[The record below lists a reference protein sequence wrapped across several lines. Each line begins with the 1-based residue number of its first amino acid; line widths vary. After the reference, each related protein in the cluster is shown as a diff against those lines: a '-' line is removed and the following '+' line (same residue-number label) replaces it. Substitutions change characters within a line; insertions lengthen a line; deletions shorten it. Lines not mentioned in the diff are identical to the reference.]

1 MKVGECTEMTTE
13 IDREGLIKKFFELE
27 DADECV
33 VSAWVL
39 FIDVQRA
46 YRDEKA
52 GIISRRERDKLQRKF
67 DGYVRKNKLRMLG
80 EEEGLKAHELA
91 IVKGEEGEGEIK
103 ALNSFDVWLLT
114 DFEEVCSALVA
125 DEPEDVEGFPDV
137 IIAFLENPGVDE
149 WLKER
154 LVEKNKEAGERLL
167 KTILEKRP
175 AEVNVHSLL
184 VEHYERESRFS
195 EAEAEYQRM
204 LSETD
209 DELVWANY
217 GYFLERRRGRYEDAF
232 DAFKNSLEVCERV
245 GEEEAGA
252 FLEEVKRSISRVER
266 MKDLEGEKARAA
278 REYQE
283 AVWLIADIREFA
295 EKRMER
301 EIKKA
306 QEEYVEEKEMEEI
319 EFEDT
324 FDFINWFL
332 FHRELPNEKVPGM
345 MYAEEKSLDEV
356 TKERLKGLGSPVEGT
371 FEIVD
376 VDHPSFKFVVK
387 DIITDE
393 EYELMGNFPEIRNG
407 QTFTGCIYPWSDFY
421 LTGGALATH
430 EEEYSESLKK
440 LTEELKSGKLLE
452 EAKNELK
459 KDHDAFV
466 LYFGTEERIFKSK
479 KECEKAINK
488 FWRWFWFEYVSAT
501 EEGGKTAAEI
511 YEEKYGE
518 KPKQERTKLPRS
530 FTGAGDIGAVSYPEY
545 GICFVRHY
553 GFLKRVFET
562 GAGDEIEEGKEK
574 LKEVLLSEESFILK
588 KLMGGRERNTVKVI
602 NEVFDAGLD
611 ADAREEEIGAFMGEK
626 REDWNAV

>member
-1 MKVGECTEMTTE
+1 MTTE
-13 IDREGLIKKFFELE
+13 MDSEGLIKKFFELE

-33 VSAWVL
+33 VSAWDI

-46 YRDEKA
+46 YRGEKA
-52 GIISRRERDKLQRKF
+52 GTISRRERDKVQRKF

-80 EEEGLKAHELA
+80 EEEGLKAHEFA

-103 ALNSFDVWLLT
+103 TLNSFDVWLLT
-114 DFEEVCSALVA
+114 DFEEVCFAWVA
-125 DEPEDVEGFPDV
+125 EEPEEVEGFPGV
-137 IIAFLENPGVDE
+137 IIAFLENPEVDE

-154 LVEKNKEAGERLL
+154 LVEKNKEAGERVL

-175 AEVNVHSLL
+175 AEVGVHSLL

-204 LSETD
+204 LGETE

-232 DAFKNSLEVCERV
+232 EAFKNSLEVCERI
-245 GEEEAGA
+245 GEEEAGE

-266 MKDLEGEKARAA
+266 MKDLKGEKARAA
-278 REYQE
+278 REYHE
-283 AVWLIADIREFA
+283 AVWLIGDIKAFA

-324 FDFINWFL
+324 FDFIQWFL
-332 FHRELPNEKVPGM
+332 FHRELSNGKAPGM
-345 MYAEEKSLDEV
+345 VYAEEKSLDEV
-356 TKERLKGLGSPVEGT
+356 TKEKLRGLGSPVEGT

-376 VDHPSFKFVVK
+376 VDHASFTLVVK

-393 EYELMGNFPEIRNG
+393 EYDLMGNFPEIRKG
-407 QTFTGCIYPWSDFY
+407 QTFTGCIYPWGDFY
-421 LTGGALATH
+421 LTGGAVVAH
-430 EEEYSESLKK
+430 EEEYGEQVKRLV
-440 LTEELKSGKLLE
+440 EELKSGKLLE
-452 EAKNELK
+452 DAKKELK
-459 KDHDAFV
+459 KEHDAFV

-479 KECEKAINK
+479 KECEKAFNK
-488 FWRWFWFEYVSAT
+488 FSKWFLFEYVSAT

-518 KPKQERTKLPRS
+518 KPKPERTKLPRS
-530 FTGAGDIGAVSYPEY
+530 FAGAGDIGAVSYPEY

-553 GFLKRVFET
+553 GFLKRVFDT
-562 GAGDEIEEGKEK
+562 GADDEIEEGKEK
-574 LKEVLLSEESFILK
+574 LKEILLSEEPFILK
-588 KLMGGRERNTVKVI
+588 KLMKGKERNTVKII
-602 NEVFDAGLD
+602 NSVFDAGLGM
-611 ADAREEEIGAFMGEK
+611 DAREEEIRGFMGEL
-626 REDWNAV
+626 REDWNAEAVK

>member
-1 MKVGECTEMTTE
+1 MTTE
-13 IDREGLIKKFFELE
+13 TDRVGLIKKFFELE

-33 VSAWVL
+33 VRAWDL

-46 YRDEKA
+46 YKDEKA
-52 GIISRRERDKLQRKF
+52 GIISRRERDKVQRKF

-80 EEEGLKAHELA
+80 EEEGLKAHEFA

-103 ALNSFDVWLLT
+103 TLNSFDVWLLT
-114 DFEEVCSALVA
+114 DFEEVCSTLVA
-125 DEPEDVEGFPDV
+125 DEPEEVEKFPEA
-137 IIAFLENPGVDE
+137 ITKFLEDPDVDE

-184 VEHYERESRFS
+184 VEHYEREGRFS

-217 GYFLERRRGRYEDAF
+217 GYFLEKKERYEDAF
-232 DAFKNSLEVCERV
+232 EAFKNSLEVCERL
-245 GEEEAGA
+245 GEEEAGE

-283 AVWLIADIREFA
+283 AMWLIADIMEFA

-306 QEEYVEEKEMEEI
+306 QEEYMKEKDMEEI
-319 EFEDT
+319 VLENS
-324 FDFINWFL
+324 FDFMYWFL

-345 MYAEEKSLDEV
+345 MYAEENGLDEV
-356 TKERLKGLGSPVEGT
+356 TKEMLKGLGCPVEGT

-376 VDHPSFKFVVK
+376 VNHPSFKFVVK
-387 DIITDE
+387 DMITDD
-393 EYELMGNFPEIRNG
+393 EYELMGNFPEMRNG
-407 QTFTGCIYPWSDFY
+407 QTFSGCIYPWSDFY
-421 LTGGALATH
+421 LTGGAVATYIDDH
-430 EEEYSESLKK
+430 SERLKK
-440 LTEELKSGKLLE
+440 LAEELKSGKLLE
-452 EAKNELK
+452 DAKKELKNE
-459 KDHDAFV
+459 HDAFV

-479 KECEKAINK
+479 KECEKAFNK
-488 FWRWFWFEYVSAT
+488 FSKWFLFEYVSAT

-518 KPKQERTKLPRS
+518 KPKPERTKLPRS
-530 FTGAGDIGAVSYPEY
+530 FAGAGDIGAISYPEY

-553 GFLKRVFET
+553 SFLKRVFET
-562 GAGDEIEEGKEK
+562 GAGDEIEKGKEK
-574 LKEVLLSEESFILK
+574 LKEVLLNEEPFILK
-588 KLMGGRERNTVKVI
+588 KLMKGKERNTVKII
-602 NEVFDAGLD
+602 NNVFDAGLGMD
-611 ADAREEEIGAFMGEK
+611 AGEEEISSFMGEL
-626 REDWNAV
+626 REDWDEV

>member
-1 MKVGECTEMTTE
+1 MTTE
-13 IDREGLIKKFFELE
+13 ADREELIKKFFEF
-27 DADECV
+27 DDTDELIV
-33 VSAWVL
+33 RAWDI

-52 GIISRRERDKLQRKF
+52 GIISRRERDKRQRNF

-103 ALNSFDVWLLT
+103 ALNSFDVWLLA
-114 DFEEVCSALVA
+114 DFEEVCSAWVA
-125 DEPEDVEGFPDV
+125 NEPEKVEGFPDV
-137 IIAFLENPGVDE
+137 IVAFLENPEIDE

-154 LVEKNKEAGERLL
+154 LIEKNKEAGERLL
-167 KTILEKRP
+167 KAILEKRP
-175 AEVNVHSLL
+175 AVVNVHSLL
-184 VEHYERESRFS
+184 VEHYEKEGMFS

-217 GYFLERRRGRYEDAF
+217 GYFLERRRGRHEDAF
-232 DAFKNSLEVCERV
+232 EALKNSLEICERV
-245 GEEEAGA
+245 GEEETGE

-266 MKDLEGEKARAA
+266 MKDLEGEKVRAA
-278 REYQE
+278 REYHE

-306 QEEYVEEKEMEEI
+306 QEEYMKEKEMEEI
-319 EFEDT
+319 VLEDS
-324 FDFINWFL
+324 FDFMHWFL
-332 FHRELPNEKVPGM
+332 FHRERTNGKVPGM
-345 MYAEEKSLDEV
+345 VYAEEESLGEV
-356 TKERLKGLGSPVEGT
+356 TKERLKGLGSPVKGT

-376 VDHPSFKFVVK
+376 VDHASFKLAVK

-393 EYELMGNFPEIRNG
+393 EYALMGDFPEISEG
-407 QTFTGCIYPWSDFY
+407 QIFSGNIYPWSDFY
-421 LTGGALATH
+421 LTGGAVAAYKDDHSERLKELA
-430 EEEYSESLKK
+430 
-440 LTEELKSGKLLE
+440 EELKTGKLLE
-452 EAKNELK
+452 DAKKELK

-479 KECEKAINK
+479 KECEKTFSK

-518 KPKQERTKLPRS
+518 KPKPERTKLPRS
-530 FTGAGDIGAVSYPEY
+530 FAGAGDIGVISYPEY
-545 GICFVRHY
+545 GISFVRHY
-553 GFLKRVFET
+553 GFLKKVFET
-562 GAGDEIEEGKEK
+562 GAGDEVEKDREK
-574 LKEVLLSEESFILK
+574 LKEILLNEEPFILK
-588 KLMGGRERNTVKVI
+588 KLMKGKERNTVKII
-602 NEVFDAGLD
+602 NSVFDAGLGMD
-611 ADAREEEIGAFMGEK
+611 ASEEELSGFMGES
-626 REDWNAV
+626 REDWNEV

>member
-1 MKVGECTEMTTE
+1 MTTE
-13 IDREGLIKKFFELE
+13 TDREGLIKKFFELE
-27 DADECV
+27 DADELV

-46 YRDEKA
+46 YKDEKA
-52 GIISRRERDKLQRKF
+52 GTISRRERDKVQRKF
-67 DGYVRKNKLRMLG
+67 AGHMKKNKLRMLD

-114 DFEEVCSALVA
+114 DFEEVCSAWVA
-125 DEPEDVEGFPDV
+125 DEPKEVEGFPDV

-167 KTILEKRP
+167 KTILEDRP

-184 VEHYERESRFS
+184 VEHYEREGRFS

-232 DAFKNSLEVCERV
+232 DALKNSLEICERV
-245 GEEEAGA
+245 GEEEAGE

-283 AVWLIADIREFA
+283 AMWLIADIMGFA

-306 QEEYVEEKEMEEI
+306 QEEYMKEKEMEEI
-319 EFEDT
+319 VLEDT
-324 FDFINWFL
+324 FDFMYWFL
-332 FHRELPNEKVPGM
+332 FHRKQSNGKVPGM
-345 MYAEEKSLDEV
+345 VYAEEESLGEV
-356 TKERLKGLGSPVEGT
+356 TKERLKGLESPVEGT

-376 VDHPSFKFVVK
+376 VDHASFKLAVK

-393 EYELMGNFPEIRNG
+393 EYALMGDFSGISKG
-407 QTFTGCIYPWSDFY
+407 QIFSGNIYPWSDFY
-421 LTGGALATH
+421 LTGGAVATH

-440 LTEELKSGKLLE
+440 LTDELKSGKLLE
-452 EAKNELK
+452 DAKKELK
-459 KDHDAFV
+459 KEHDAFV
-466 LYFGTEERIFKSK
+466 LYFGTEDPIFKSK
-479 KECEKAINK
+479 KECEKAFNK
-488 FWRWFWFEYVSAT
+488 FSKWFLFEYVSAT

-518 KPKQERTKLPRS
+518 KPKPERTKLPRS
-530 FTGAGDIGAVSYPEY
+530 FAGAGDIGAVSYPEY

-553 GFLKRVFET
+553 GFLKRVFDT
-562 GAGDEIEEGKEK
+562 GADDEIEEGKEK
-574 LKEVLLSEESFILK
+574 LKEILLSEEPFILK
-588 KLMGGRERNTVKVI
+588 KLMKGKERNTVKII
-602 NEVFDAGLD
+602 NNVFDAGLD
-611 ADAREEEIGAFMGEK
+611 ADASEEEISGFMGEL
-626 REDWNAV
+626 REDWNAEAVK

>member
-1 MKVGECTEMTTE
+1 MTTE
-13 IDREGLIKKFFELE
+13 MDSEGLIKKFFELE

-46 YRDEKA
+46 YKDEKA
-52 GIISRRERDKLQRKF
+52 GTISRRERDKVQRKF

-80 EEEGLKAHELA
+80 EEEGLKAHEFA

-103 ALNSFDVWLLT
+103 TLNSFDVWLLT
-114 DFEEVCSALVA
+114 DFEEVCFAWVA
-125 DEPEDVEGFPDV
+125 EEPEEVEGFPGV
-137 IIAFLENPGVDE
+137 IIAFLENPEVDE

-154 LVEKNKEAGERLL
+154 LVEKNKEAGERVL

-175 AEVNVHSLL
+175 AEVGVHSLL

-204 LSETD
+204 LGETE

-232 DAFKNSLEVCERV
+232 EAFKNSLEVCERI
-245 GEEEAGA
+245 GEEEAGE

-266 MKDLEGEKARAA
+266 MKDLKGEKARAA
-278 REYQE
+278 REYHE
-283 AVWLIADIREFA
+283 AVWLIGDIKAFA

-324 FDFINWFL
+324 FDFIQWFL
-332 FHRELPNEKVPGM
+332 FHRELSNGKAPGM
-345 MYAEEKSLDEV
+345 VYAEEKSLDEV
-356 TKERLKGLGSPVEGT
+356 TKEKLRGLGSPVEGT

-376 VDHPSFKFVVK
+376 VDHASFTLVVK

-393 EYELMGNFPEIRNG
+393 EYDLMGNFPEIRKG
-407 QTFTGCIYPWSDFY
+407 QTFTGCIYPWGDFY
-421 LTGGALATH
+421 LTGGAVVAH
-430 EEEYSESLKK
+430 EEEYGEQVKRLV
-440 LTEELKSGKLLE
+440 EELKSGKLLE
-452 EAKNELK
+452 DAKKELK
-459 KDHDAFV
+459 KEHDAFV

-479 KECEKAINK
+479 KECEKAFNK
-488 FWRWFWFEYVSAT
+488 FSKWFLFEYVSAT

-518 KPKQERTKLPRS
+518 KPKPERTKLPRS
-530 FTGAGDIGAVSYPEY
+530 FAGAGDIGAVSYPEY

-553 GFLKRVFET
+553 GFLKRVFDT
-562 GAGDEIEEGKEK
+562 GADDEIEEGKEK
-574 LKEVLLSEESFILK
+574 LKEILLSEEPFILK
-588 KLMGGRERNTVKVI
+588 KLMKGKERNTVKII
-602 NEVFDAGLD
+602 NSVFDAGLGM
-611 ADAREEEIGAFMGEK
+611 DAREEEIRGFMGEL
-626 REDWNAV
+626 REDWNAEAVK

>member
-1 MKVGECTEMTTE
+1 MTTE
-13 IDREGLIKKFFELE
+13 TDREELIKKFFELE
-27 DADECV
+27 DADEGV
-33 VSAWVL
+33 VRAWDL

-46 YRDEKA
+46 YKDEKA
-52 GIISRRERDKLQRKF
+52 GIISRRERDKVQRKF

-80 EEEGLKAHELA
+80 EEEGLKAHEFA

-103 ALNSFDVWLLT
+103 TLNSFDVWLLT
-114 DFEEVCSALVA
+114 DFEEVCSVLVA
-125 DEPEDVEGFPDV
+125 DEPEEIEGFPDV
-137 IIAFLENPGVDE
+137 IIAFLENPEVDE

-184 VEHYERESRFS
+184 VEHYEREGRFS

-217 GYFLERRRGRYEDAF
+217 GYFLEKKERYEDAF
-232 DAFKNSLEVCERV
+232 DALKNSLEVCERV
-245 GEEEAGA
+245 GEEEAGV
-252 FLEEVKRSISRVER
+252 FLEEVKRSISRVAR

-295 EKRMER
+295 EKGMER

-332 FHRELPNEKVPGM
+332 FHRKLPNEKVPGM
-345 MYAEEKSLDEV
+345 MYAEEESLDEV

-376 VDHPSFKFVVK
+376 VDHASFKLVVK
-387 DIITDE
+387 NIITDE
-393 EYELMGNFPEIRNG
+393 KYELMGNFPEIRNG
-407 QTFTGCIYPWSDFY
+407 QTFTGNIYPWSDFY
-421 LTGGALATH
+421 LTGGAVATYIGDH
-430 EEEYSESLKK
+430 SERLKK
-440 LTEELKSGKLLE
+440 LAEELKSGKLLE
-452 EAKNELK
+452 DAKKELKNE
-459 KDHDAFV
+459 HDAFV
-466 LYFGTEERIFKSK
+466 LHFGTEELIFKSK
-479 KECEKAINK
+479 KECEKTFNK
-488 FWRWFWFEYVSAT
+488 FSKWFLFEYVSAT

-518 KPKQERTKLPRS
+518 KPKPERTKLPRS
-530 FTGAGDIGAVSYPEY
+530 FAGAGDIGAVSYPEY

-553 GFLKRVFET
+553 GFLKRVFDT
-562 GAGDEIEEGKEK
+562 GADDEIEEGKEK
-574 LKEVLLSEESFILK
+574 LKGILLSEEPFILK
-588 KLMGGRERNTVKVI
+588 KLMKDKERNTVKII
-602 NEVFDAGLD
+602 NSVFDAGLD

-626 REDWNAV
+626 REDWNVVKGE